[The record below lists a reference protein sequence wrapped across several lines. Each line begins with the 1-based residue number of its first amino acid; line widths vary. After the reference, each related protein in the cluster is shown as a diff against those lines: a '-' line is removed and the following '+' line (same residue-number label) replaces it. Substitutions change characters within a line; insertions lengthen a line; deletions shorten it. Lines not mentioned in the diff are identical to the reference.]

1 VADASPIE
9 RSDGAHG
16 GLRPDDAARAFG
28 AIVDNVSRVIQ
39 GKSDVAEMILLALV
53 AGGHVLIEDV
63 PGVGKTS
70 LAKALAASIEGTFGR
85 IQFTPDL
92 LPSDVV
98 GVSVYDRRSATFD
111 FRPGPVFANVVLA
124 DEINRASPKTQAALL
139 ESMAEGQV
147 TVSGVTYGL
156 EQPFVVL
163 ATQNPAEHEGAYP
176 LPDSQLDRFLLRV
189 SMGYPSEQAEV
200 AILANDGAEDAI
212 PHLGSVTSTAEVAAL
227 GAASR
232 KVHIA
237 PGLQHYLVD
246 LATASRSHPRL
257 ALGMSPRA
265 TLSLQRAAQAKA
277 LVGGRDFVIPDD
289 IKALAV
295 PALAHRLQLAPEA
308 ALAGT
313 SRSQIVAELLDRVPV
328 PTTAGPRR

>member
-1 VADASPIE
+1 
-9 RSDGAHG
+9 
-16 GLRPDDAARAFG
+16 
-28 AIVDNVSRVIQ
+28 
-39 GKSDVAEMILLALV
+39 
-53 AGGHVLIEDV
+53 
-63 PGVGKTS
+63 
-70 LAKALAASIEGTFGR
+70 
-85 IQFTPDL
+85 
-92 LPSDVV
+92 
-98 GVSVYDRRSATFD
+98 
-111 FRPGPVFANVVLA
+111 
-124 DEINRASPKTQAALL
+124 
-139 ESMAEGQV
+139 MAEGQV

-189 SMGYPSEQAEV
+189 SMGYPSEDAEV

-212 PHLGSVTSTAEVAAL
+212 PHLGSVASTAEVAAL
-227 GAASR
+227 GSASR

-257 ALGMSPRA
+257 GLGMSPRA

-313 SRSQIVAELLDRVPV
+313 SRSQIVSELLDRVPV

>member
-1 VADASPIE
+1 MADASPID

-16 GLRPDDAARAFG
+16 GLRPEDAARAFG
-28 AIVDNVSRVIQ
+28 AIVDNVGRVIQ
-39 GKSDVAEMILLALV
+39 GKADVAELILLALV

-70 LAKALAASIEGTFGR
+70 LAKALAASIEGSFGR

-147 TVSGVTYGL
+147 TVSGATYGL

-189 SMGYPSEQAEV
+189 SMGYPSEDAEV

-212 PHLGSVTSTAEVAAL
+212 PHLGPVATTAQVAAL

-232 KVHIA
+232 AVHIA
-237 PGLQHYLVD
+237 PALRHYLVD

-257 ALGMSPRA
+257 SLGMSPRA
-265 TLSLQRAAQAKA
+265 TLSLQRAAQARA

-313 SRSQIVAELLDRVPV
+313 SRSHIVDELLDRVPV